1 MEEVASHNLL
11 LELNLVDEDH
21 QFMGV
26 ERLELSRAY
35 KAQRILSP
43 QRLPFRHTP
52 LISIGSGLVLIE
64 TNLSYSIFSILQ
76 HRLAEKLVF
85 FSFLALIPLKLK

>member
-1 MEEVASHNLL
+1 
-11 LELNLVDEDH
+11 
-21 QFMGV
+21 MGV

-52 LISIGSGLVLIE
+52 EVVFDSGLSPTVI
-64 TNLSYSIFSILQ
+64 NLNTKKKKMQALF
-76 HRLAEKLVF
+76 EK
-85 FSFLALIPLKLK
+85 SF

>member
-1 MEEVASHNLL
+1 
-11 LELNLVDEDH
+11 
-21 QFMGV
+21 MGV

-52 LISIGSGLVLIE
+52 VSFFNIG
-64 TNLSYSIFSILQ
+64 
-76 HRLAEKLVF
+76 
-85 FSFLALIPLKLK
+85 FLPTI

>member
-1 MEEVASHNLL
+1 
-11 LELNLVDEDH
+11 
-21 QFMGV
+21 MGV

-52 LISIGSGLVLIE
+52 RVVVVVNI
-64 TNLSYSIFSILQ
+64 LSKDECLTDDLSS
-76 HRLAEKLVF
+76 
-85 FSFLALIPLKLK
+85 

>member
-1 MEEVASHNLL
+1 
-11 LELNLVDEDH
+11 
-21 QFMGV
+21 MGV

-52 LISIGSGLVLIE
+52 VSFFNIGFLPTIQHHSMGGSKYKSLLEKFVD
-64 TNLSYSIFSILQ
+64 NLAQQKLQ
-76 HRLAEKLVF
+76 CQGSHPSDDR
-85 FSFLALIPLKLK
+85 I

>member
-1 MEEVASHNLL
+1 
-11 LELNLVDEDH
+11 
-21 QFMGV
+21 MGV

-52 LISIGSGLVLIE
+52 VE
-64 TNLSYSIFSILQ
+64 KDIFIDSHLY
-76 HRLAEKLVF
+76 
-85 FSFLALIPLKLK
+85 